1 MLTSKIKFKHSLD
14 HGIRLVKFSP
24 NNLLFAIATK
34 NNDVLIFE
42 NAPKRKYPL
51 KSVAK
56 DNKSKIES
64 IDFSKDSYFLQ
75 TGSDDLEHMR
85 CE

>member
-1 MLTSKIKFKHSLD
+1 MTSNVKFKHSLD
-14 HGIRLVKFSP
+14 HGIRIVKFSP
-24 NNLLFAIATK
+24 DNSLFAIAVK
-34 NNDVLIFE
+34 NNDILIFE
-42 NAPKRKYPL
+42 NAPERKYPL

-56 DNKSKIES
+56 GNKSKVES

-75 TGSDDLEHMR
+75 TGADDLEHMR